1 MSLKFF
7 VDHCIPKSV
16 SEMLRRANYDVRLLK
31 EYIPIDSPD
40 SKVISKA
47 QKLGAILVSL
57 NGDLWI
63 L

>member
-7 VDHCIPKSV
+7 IDHCILKSV